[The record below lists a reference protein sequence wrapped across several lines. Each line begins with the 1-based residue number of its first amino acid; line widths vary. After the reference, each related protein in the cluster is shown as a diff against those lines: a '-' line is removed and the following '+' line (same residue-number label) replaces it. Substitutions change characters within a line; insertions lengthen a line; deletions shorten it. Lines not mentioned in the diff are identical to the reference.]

1 MPRSFRISLAVF
13 AVMLVIYS
21 ALRLGFFIANG
32 AFFSELPDS
41 DILLAFV
48 RGLRFDIAGLLLLNS
63 PLLFLYTLPGRPA
76 RWKWFRLMLFILF
89 ILFNVIGIGL
99 NIADYALYPMV
110 QRRLMFEPIVM
121 LPDLL
126 RMAPG
131 TLAEYPGLTLLF
143 LALTALLTW
152 SMRLFFKRLERSLPL
167 NSGWIRET
175 SAFALLL
182 ALTVIGIRGGL
193 QLKPIRQSN
202 AFVSSSPALGYL
214 ALNSTYTV
222 LRSLFQPMLPDYELM
237 PEDEALGVI
246 RSLLGQDGERFTD
259 SAYAFLRERRC
270 GDPERKLNVVV
281 IIMESWSGSYCGAV
295 GVTRTVTPV
304 FDSLASKGLLFTDFL
319 ASGQRSIEAAPSILA
334 SLPGLYTVSLIG
346 SQAETNHYRGLG
358 SVLRENGYATSFHH
372 GAATGSM
379 GFDAF
384 ARIAGFER
392 YFGKED
398 FRNPADS
405 LFDHVWGLNDEP
417 FFLDAVERISEMPK
431 PSCSVLYTLSSHVPF
446 EIPRHRKRL
455 FEAYTDDDE
464 FERSMRY
471 SDFALGQFFR
481 AAEQRPWFDST
492 VFVITGDH
500 TMFGAR
506 NSAFATFNV
515 PLLILAPGLGPGRDT
530 RIGSHVDILPT
541 LLDLLR
547 LKAAHSSMGRSLLD
561 EKRTPFAVL
570 RAGPEFMI
578 FADSLLLIHDLEH
591 PKGLFAFR
599 TDEKSTED
607 LRARLPLEAIRLE
620 KMLFAY
626 VQTVTRAIAKDR
638 VWKN

>member
-1 MPRSFRISLAVF
+1 M
-13 AVMLVIYS
+13 
-21 ALRLGFFIANG
+21 
-32 AFFSELPDS
+32 SE
-41 DILLAFV
+41 
-48 RGLRFDIAGLLLLNS
+48 
-63 PLLFLYTLPGRPA
+63 
-76 RWKWFRLMLFILF
+76 
-89 ILFNVIGIGL
+89 
-99 NIADYALYPMV
+99 
-110 QRRLMFEPIVM
+110 E
-121 LPDLL
+121 
-126 RMAPG
+126 
-131 TLAEYPGLTLLF
+131 
-143 LALTALLTW
+143 
-152 SMRLFFKRLERSLPL
+152 
-167 NSGWIRET
+167 
-175 SAFALLL
+175 
-182 ALTVIGIRGGL
+182 
-193 QLKPIRQSN
+193 
-202 AFVSSSPALGYL
+202 
-214 ALNSTYTV
+214 
-222 LRSLFQPMLPDYELM
+222 
-237 PEDEALGVI
+237 EALGVLQA
-246 RSLLGQDGERFTD
+246 LLGQDGEKFTD
-259 SAYAFLRERRC
+259 SAYVFLRERRC
-270 GDPERKLNVVV
+270 VAPERKLNVVV

-295 GVTRTVTPV
+295 SGKKTVTPF
-304 FDSLASKGLLFTDFL
+304 FDSLASTGLLFTDFL

-358 SVLRENGYATSFHH
+358 SILRENGYATSFHH

-446 EIPRHRKRL
+446 EIPRHRKQL
-455 FEAYTDDDE
+455 FEAHADDSE

-481 AAEQRPWFDST
+481 AAELQPWFDST

-500 TMFGAR
+500 TMYGAR

-515 PLLILAPGLGPGRDT
+515 PLLIIAPGLTPGRNT

-541 LLDLLR
+541 LLDILR
-547 LKAAHSSMGRSLLD
+547 LKTAHASMGSSLLY
-561 EKRTPFAVL
+561 EGRTPFAVL

-591 PKGLFAFR
+591 PKGLYAFR
-599 TDEKSTED
+599 RDEQSTND
-607 LRARLPLEAIRLE
+607 LRSELPSDAARLER
-620 KMLFAY
+620 MLFAY
-626 VQTVTRAIAKDR
+626 VQTVTRAVAKDR
-638 VWKN
+638 VWKD